1 MPPNATMDSEGAH
14 AQHVITLCH
23 VIMSCDEFK
32 ADPKKLEPILK
43 VSAKNINR
51 KIDSIISPYGFTFK
65 GGKVCQKAGEGD
77 ASTPS
82 TPAKTNG
89 NNSAATPKTPASRKK
104 KDQTPA
110 GRKRKRDDMEEEE
123 QHEVKEERD
132 NDDEATA

>member
-1 MPPNATMDSEGAH
+1 MPPNATMDTESTHAH
-14 AQHVITLCH
+14 HVIALCH

-32 ADPKKLEPILK
+32 ADTKKLEPILK

-51 KIDSIISPYGFTFK
+51 KIDSIVSPYGFTFK
-65 GGKVCQKAGEGD
+65 GGKMCQKSGDGD

-104 KDQTPA
+104 KDQTTA
-110 GRKRKRDDMEEEE
+110 GRKRKRDDMGEEE
-123 QHEVKEERD
+123 HEVKEEYD
-132 NDDEATA
+132 NDDGAVA